1 MISNKKIKKYL
12 KFGKYT
18 LDCPKYLLDKIKKED
33 LSNIDQEV
41 VHRIF
46 KIIRQEFDPR
56 VHKVNI
62 VNDFTKSRFISAQD
76 ALDNRQ
82 YSCGSLATVVASI
95 FRTLGVPTKLIDG
108 KYIKDNSNMKHAWN
122 ELYFLNEDKFL
133 PFDVTKPNF
142 EISEYHIKEGE
153 HIDWDELEE

>member
-108 KYIKDNSNMKHAWN
+108 KYI
-122 ELYFLNEDKFL
+122 
-133 PFDVTKPNF
+133 
-142 EISEYHIKEGE
+142 
-153 HIDWDELEE
+153 